1 MNFFIFIFIVK
12 NAFFKTKN
20 KKINF
25 KTLYKK
31 ETVKET
37 LIFLKLILYI
47 AISTK
52 IVYFKLNLIF

>member
-52 IVYFKLNLIF
+52 IVYSKLNLIF